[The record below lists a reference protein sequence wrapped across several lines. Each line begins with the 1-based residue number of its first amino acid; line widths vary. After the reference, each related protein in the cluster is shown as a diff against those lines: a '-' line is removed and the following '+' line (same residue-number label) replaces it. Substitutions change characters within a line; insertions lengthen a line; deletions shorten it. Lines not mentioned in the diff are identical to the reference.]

1 MAGSLTSA
9 AVPQSGYVS
18 PLSAFSAAE
27 AASLLARLHDTVA
40 QCGGRLEGRMNQ
52 KPHLLFPWIHDV
64 VREARVLDAVESVIG
79 PDILCWGSQFFM
91 KRAQDPT
98 FVSSHQDGTY

>member
-9 AVPQSGYVS
+9 AVRSHTQSGYVS

-27 AASLLARLHDTVA
+27 AASLLARLHDTEA

-52 KPHLLFPWIHDV
+52 KPHLLFP
-64 VREARVLDAVESVIG
+64 
-79 PDILCWGSQFFM
+79 
-91 KRAQDPT
+91 
-98 FVSSHQDGTY
+98 